1 MAASK
6 NPQRSKTPS
15 HRRPELRRRFFGG
28 TLEDPVTTTVIF
40 RVKAKGTPL
49 SFWKTLFEVFI
60 DDWSP
65 KLHYDQRRAFFSLF
79 LQLFAQ
85 WPIRQSSIWPANPE
99 LTQFPPRFG
108 NFTVLVLRSRFS
120 CGVEFRFRDNVA

>member
-1 MAASK
+1 MAAQNLSAPFK
-6 NPQRSKTPS
+6 KTPS
-15 HRRPELRRRFFGG
+15 HLRPELRRRVFGG
-28 TLEDPVTTTVIF
+28 TLADSVTTTVIF

-65 KLHYDQRRAFFSLF
+65 KMDYDQRRAFFSLF

-85 WPIRQSSIWPANPE
+85 
-99 LTQFPPRFG
+99 
-108 NFTVLVLRSRFS
+108 
-120 CGVEFRFRDNVA
+120 

>member
-1 MAASK
+1 LDVRIARRLPPPAGSKIANEDELEIALK
-6 NPQRSKTPS
+6 NPAEPPQPEPPDGGSKTIRAVQKTPS
-15 HRRPELRRRFFGG
+15 HRRPELRRRVFGG
-28 TLEDPVTTTVIF
+28 TLEDSVTTTVIF

-65 KLHYDQRRAFFSLF
+65 KMDYDQRRAFFSLF

-85 WPIRQSSIWPANPE
+85 
-99 LTQFPPRFG
+99 
-108 NFTVLVLRSRFS
+108 
-120 CGVEFRFRDNVA
+120 